1 MTPAV
6 DAEEG
11 RADERADA
19 PIAGA
24 TVQTPPKWLEPSR
37 DRRTR
42 VVRLFVVLGTITFFL
57 VLMADL
63 VRTRA
68 DQRPLARVASLGS
81 SFAAGPSIP
90 PQVDPYAGRSGNNYA
105 ARLARRLRLR
115 LTDLSVSGATLLN
128 LLSIPQYAGN
138 HRFAPQVDDL
148 PGDSDLV
155 LVLGGG
161 NDIDYVGGLMRDV
174 ARLPAAPYGLDGY
187 DVLDSADALAQR
199 FGRVL
204 DAVHAKEPA
213 ATVLVVEYLALLGHH
228 FEPGRDAPFGPDRA
242 AFHRAKEALLQNGT
256 RAARRGRE
264 AWCHIVPVSDLSR
277 DHAIG
282 SPDPWVTD
290 FEGFSAAAGV
300 PYHPNAA
307 GMEAVERMLLRKMVE
322 LGLTNDEEI

>member
-24 TVQTPPKWLEPSR
+24 AVQSPPKWLEPSR

-42 VVRLFVVLGTITFFL
+42 VVRLLVVLGTLALLI

-68 DQRPLARVASLGS
+68 DQRPIARVASLGS

-90 PQVDPYAGRSGNNYA
+90 PEVDAYAGRSGNNYA
-105 ARLARRLRLR
+105 ALLSRRLRLR

-128 LLSIPQYAGN
+128 LLSVPQYAGN
-138 HRFAPQVDDL
+138 RRFAPQIDDL
-148 PGDSDLV
+148 PGNSDLV

-174 ARLPAAPYGLDGY
+174 ARLPAPYDLDEY

-213 ATVLVVEYLALLGHH
+213 ATVLVVEYLALLGDH
-228 FEPGRDAPFGPDRA
+228 FEPGRHAPFGPDRA
-242 AFHRAKEALLQNGT
+242 AYHRNKEAMLQNGT
-256 RAARRGRE
+256 RAARAARE
-264 AWCHIVPVSDLSR
+264 DWCHIVPVSDLSR
-277 DHAIG
+277 EHAIG
-282 SPDPWVTD
+282 SPEPWVTD
-290 FEGFSAAAGV
+290 FEGLSVAAGV

-307 GMEAVERMLLRKMVE
+307 GMKAVERMVLHKMVE
-322 LGLTNDEEI
+322 LGLATDDEL